1 MEFLKITFIYE
12 SILHKACQSGNI
24 DLLKYLISLKEIDI
38 NVKNIFIFSFFFMT
52 FYYIF
57 FIAF

>member
-38 NVKNIFIFSFFFMT
+38 NVKNIFSFFL
-52 FYYIF
+52 
-57 FIAF
+57 